1 MSLWLRKNNIMT
13 SDDLDKIKKEFKP
26 KSWTQIKAHDS
37 WSVFK
42 IMAEVVDGYEELS
55 RIGPCVA
62 VFGSARTKPDNPY
75 YQMAEELAY
84 LLTKRGFGIITGG
97 GPGIMEAANKGAHI
111 TGGKSVGLNIDLDF
125 EQQANPYIDPD
136 KLLEFNYFFT
146 RKLMFMRYSQ
156 GYVVL
161 PGGFG
166 TMDELFEAIT
176 LIQTHKLVRFPI
188 VMLGKDYWGGL
199 IDWIKERMLKEGMI
213 KEDDLDI
220 FHLVDTVEEAVE
232 VIVNFYEKYDLKP
245 NF

>member
-1 MSLWLRKNNIMT
+1 MQEE
-13 SDDLDKIKKEFKP
+13 DLERLKKEFKP
-26 KSWTQIKAHDS
+26 KSWVQIKAHDS

-42 IMAEVVDGYEELS
+42 IMAEIVDGYTELS

-62 VFGSARTKPDNPY
+62 VFGSARTKPGNEY
-75 YQMAEELAY
+75 YHLAEELAY
-84 LLTKRGFGIITGG
+84 LLTKKGFGIITGG

-111 TGGKSVGLNIDLDF
+111 AGGKSVGLNIDLEF
-125 EQQANPYIDPD
+125 EQSANPYIDPD

-188 VMLGKDYWGGL
+188 VMVGKSYWGGL
-199 IDWIKERMLKEGMI
+199 LDWINSRMLEEGMI
-213 KEDDLDI
+213 KDDDLQI
-220 FHLVDTVEEAVE
+220 FELVDTVEEAVQR
-232 VIVNFYEKYDLKP
+232 ISDFYTEYDLKP

>member
-1 MSLWLRKNNIMT
+1 MQEEDIER
-13 SDDLDKIKKEFKP
+13 IKKEFKP

-42 IMAEVVDGYEELS
+42 IMAEVVDGYTELS

-62 VFGSARTKPDNPY
+62 VFGSARTKPGNEY
-75 YQMAEELAY
+75 YHLAEELAY
-84 LLTKRGFGIITGG
+84 LLTKKGFGIITGG

-111 TGGKSVGLNIDLDF
+111 AGGKSVGLNIDLEF
-125 EQQANPYIDPD
+125 EQSANPYIDPD

-188 VMLGKDYWGGL
+188 VMVGKSYWGGL
-199 IDWIKERMLKEGMI
+199 LDWINSRMLEEGMI
-213 KEDDLDI
+213 KEDDLEI
-220 FHLVDTVEEAVE
+220 FELVDTVEEAVQR
-232 VIVNFYEKYDLKP
+232 ISDFYTEYDLKP